1 MCLDALE
8 LWSRILGLEP
18 GGTRLSNVRRLRATV
33 RGVLIVLGVLGK
45 PVCAGLGV
53 MFTKSEKSKPWDG
66 VLGPPN
72 TDKRPLP
79 PPGVFIMDEGK
90 SSFLGGGVEGG
101 CIPALDVGFAG
112 DGEVAR

>member
-1 MCLDALE
+1 
-8 LWSRILGLEP
+8 
-18 GGTRLSNVRRLRATV
+18 
-33 RGVLIVLGVLGK
+33 
-45 PVCAGLGV
+45 

-72 TDKRPLP
+72 TDKRPP

-101 CIPALDVGFAG
+101 CIRALDVGFAG